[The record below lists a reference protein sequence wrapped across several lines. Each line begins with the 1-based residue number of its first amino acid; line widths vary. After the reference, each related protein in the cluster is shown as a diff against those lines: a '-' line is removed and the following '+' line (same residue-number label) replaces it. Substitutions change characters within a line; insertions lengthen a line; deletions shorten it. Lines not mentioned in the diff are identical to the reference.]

1 MFAPHYPT
9 IHGYTFNIQHPY
21 VFARG
26 FSCSASA
33 EFYEWIDQS
42 WTEKVQTFVAE
53 KSGLL
58 ECSPVLIA
66 EFENVVDVSFKLLPL
81 KLSNRSK
88 VEAIS
93 ITKGALDCWIHGGPA
108 NSKPFEERLK
118 LNQF

>member
-93 ITKGALDCWIHGGPA
+93 ITKGALDCWIHGPA